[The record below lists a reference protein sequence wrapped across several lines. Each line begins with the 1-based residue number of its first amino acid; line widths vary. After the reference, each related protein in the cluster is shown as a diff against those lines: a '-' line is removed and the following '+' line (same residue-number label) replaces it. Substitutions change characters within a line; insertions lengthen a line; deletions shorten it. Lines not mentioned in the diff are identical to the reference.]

1 MPENRENTEKWKVIE
16 IKNKLGLGTHLK
28 PSVRGAK
35 RISLHPRGSAG
46 SILCYLI
53 NRIHMGYFH
62 V

>member
-1 MPENRENTEKWKVIE
+1 MIE
-16 IKNKLGLGTHLK
+16 IKHKLGLGTHLK
-28 PSVRGAK
+28 PIVRGAK

-53 NRIHMGYFH
+53 NRIHTGYLY